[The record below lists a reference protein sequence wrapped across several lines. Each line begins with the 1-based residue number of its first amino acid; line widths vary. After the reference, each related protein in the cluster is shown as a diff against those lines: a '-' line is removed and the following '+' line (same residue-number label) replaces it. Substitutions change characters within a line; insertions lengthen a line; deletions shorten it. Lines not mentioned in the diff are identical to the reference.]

1 MSKEIKVNNEEEMK
15 WKVDD
20 AIRAFSEFKRLTQD
34 EKVKEKTIKELKKR
48 ADEYKELAK
57 EL

>member
-1 MSKEIKVNNEEEMK
+1 MSKEIKVDDEQEMK

-20 AIRAFSEFKRLTQD
+20 AIRTFSEFKRLTQD

-48 ADEYKELAK
+48 AEEYKELAK